1 MGAQVESSS
10 SFVRNFFF
18 NEPAQ
23 ICATC
28 LFIQTHELFLSAPSE
43 VIINRLGVLS
53 LVPFCSQPYS
63 ASQPSAALL
72 WMKNWARRVLQSCTR
87 LVVGAECVSY
97 GLRNR
102 EACFP
107 TDSSVTV
114 NEQLVATVGTLGTV
128 APWPIY
134 AWSRSSLF
142 PSAQNT
148 IALLSASQML
158 SWALIYAHA
167 LHLSEPG
174 NEKVLPIEWAATRNM
189 KSSNRKIANKNSEVS
204 LPRKSKNDRP
214 VPLVDVE
221 GDVAIF

>member
-1 MGAQVESSS
+1 MGASARAVSQSSLS
-10 SFVRNFFF
+10 SIRNFFL

-72 WMKNWARRVLQSCTR
+72 WMKNWGSECCKAARDF
-87 LVVGAECVSY
+87 VVGAVCVSY

-102 EACFP
+102 GACFP
-107 TDSSVTV
+107 TDSSVAV

-142 PSAQNT
+142 PSARNT
-148 IALLSASQML
+148 IALLSTSQML
-158 SWALIYAHA
+158 RWALIYAHA
-167 LHLSEPG
+167 LHLHKPG
-174 NEKVLPIEWAATRNM
+174 NGKVLPIEWAASRNM

-204 LPRKSKNDRP
+204 LLKKK
-214 VPLVDVE
+214 
-221 GDVAIF
+221 